1 MNASVAFEAS
11 SMSTTICCIRA
22 SHHCRSRAKNTGI
35 FVEIS
40 CEPNASCYERSAIHC
55 CYCYNTIDSSILIQR
70 CYVQIGFDTAVE
82 HPHKFI
88 LNYKPILQLSPD
100 VLQHSWNFANDSLRS
115 DVCLRFRT
123 EVIACACVYMATR
136 MAGVPMP
143 ENWWEIFDAP
153 LEGTS
158 SESLPACL
166 PACLYNIHECH
177 SLTHSLTQS
186 CAEIEE
192 IVGVIFSL
200 YTRPTRVEYRPLTA
214 PQSLSS

>member
-22 SHHCRSRAKNTGI
+22 SRHCRSRAKNTGI

-153 LEGTS
+153 LEGTTRAAR
-158 SESLPACL
+158 ACL
-166 PACLYNIHECH
+166 PACTAFT
-177 SLTHSLTQS
+177 SATHS
-186 CAEIEE
+186 
-192 IVGVIFSL
+192 
-200 YTRPTRVEYRPLTA
+200 PNRVQRLKR
-214 PQSLSS
+214 LSV